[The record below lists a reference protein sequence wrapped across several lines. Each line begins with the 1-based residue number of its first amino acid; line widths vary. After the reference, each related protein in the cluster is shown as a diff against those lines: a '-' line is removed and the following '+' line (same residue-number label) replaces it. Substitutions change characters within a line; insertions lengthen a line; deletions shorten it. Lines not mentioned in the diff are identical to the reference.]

1 MSQSHPE
8 SPNISEVRQSARL
21 VLADGSVFHGLS
33 IGVPG
38 TTLGELV
45 FNTSSTG
52 YQEIL
57 TDPSYRGQIVLMTYP
72 EIGNYGINS
81 DDFESSRIN
90 AIGFVVSRLSPF
102 TSSWR
107 SEVSLQEFL
116 KKNNV
121 VGIEGVDTRA
131 ITRKTREKGTLKAG
145 ITTESI
151 SDADFLK
158 QVQAQPGFEELD
170 MISQV
175 TTQEPYSLKTE
186 NPVSHIRVKKL
197 VVVDY
202 GIKASI
208 LHYLQQY
215 AEEIIVLPASSDFE
229 RIMSYQPQGVLLS
242 NGPGDPAVLYEAVDT
257 ARQLVESGVP
267 TFGICLGHQ
276 ILGLA
281 CDAKVSKM
289 RFGHH
294 GGNHPVKD
302 MELEKVFITSQ
313 NHGYCVE
320 FENFP
325 SDRLAV
331 THINLNDQSIEGF
344 RHLNAPV
351 MSVQFHPEASPGPHD
366 ANYIFE
372 RFMQTAVDN
381 ACVLA

>member
-1 MSQSHPE
+1 MPHE
-8 SPNISEVRQSARL
+8 ERLSARL
-21 VLADGSVFHGLS
+21 ILEDGSVYHGQS

-57 TDPSYRGQIVLMTYP
+57 TDPSYKGQIVLMTYP

-81 DDFESSRIN
+81 GDFESKTIN
-90 AIGFVVSRLSPF
+90 AIGFIVSRLSPY

-107 SEVSLQEFL
+107 AEYSLQEFL
-116 KKNNV
+116 SKNGV

-131 ITRKTREKGTLKAG
+131 ITRKIREKGAMKAG
-145 ITTESI
+145 ITTEVI
-151 SDADFLK
+151 SDEAFAK
-158 QVQAQPGFEELD
+158 QVKEQPGFEELD
-170 MISQV
+170 MISLV
-175 TTQEPYSLKTE
+175 TVKEPYKIHT
-186 NPVSHIRVKKL
+186 PAPICQPQVKRMA
-197 VVVDY
+197 VVDF

-215 AEEIIVLPASSDFE
+215 VEEITVLPADSTFE
-229 RIMSYQPQGVLLS
+229 QIMSHQPQAVLLS
-242 NGPGDPAVLYEAVDT
+242 NGPGDPAVLHDAVKT
-257 ARQLVESGVP
+257 ARQLVESGTP

-281 CDAKVSKM
+281 CGAKVSKM

-302 MELEKVFITSQ
+302 LEVEKVFITSQ
-313 NHGYCVE
+313 NHGYHVE

-325 SDRLAV
+325 EDRLKV
-331 THINLNDQSIEGF
+331 THVNLNDGSIEGF

-372 RFMQTAVDN
+372 RFMQTALSGDASLQTV
-381 ACVLA
+381 

>member
-1 MSQSHPE
+1 MSE
-8 SPNISEVRQSARL
+8 SPNRNEAPIPARL
-21 VLADGSVFHGLS
+21 ILEDGSVYHGQS

-81 DDFESSRIN
+81 DDFESARIN
-90 AIGFVVSRLSPF
+90 AIGFIVSRLSPY

-107 SEVSLQEFL
+107 AEFSLQDFL
-116 KKNNV
+116 RKNEV

-131 ITRKTREKGTLKAG
+131 ITRKIREKGAMKAG
-145 ITTESI
+145 ITTGTM
-151 SDADFLK
+151 SDDAFLK

-175 TTQEPYSLKTE
+175 TTKEPYTLKTE
-186 NPVSHIRVKKL
+186 NPVSDIRVKKL
-197 VVVDY
+197 AVVDY

-215 AEEIIVLPASSDFE
+215 AEEIVVLPADSDFE

-242 NGPGDPAVLYEAVDT
+242 NGPGDPAVLHDAVTT

-281 CDAKVSKM
+281 CGATVSKM

-302 MELEKVFITSQ
+302 LELEKVFITSQ

-325 SDRLAV
+325 DDRLAV
-331 THINLNDQSIEGF
+331 THMNLNDQSIEGF
-344 RHLNAPV
+344 RHLHAPV

-372 RFMQTAVDN
+372 RFMRTAVES
-381 ACVLA
+381 AYSPA

>member
-1 MSQSHPE
+1 MSKPSPE
-8 SPNISEVRQSARL
+8 SPNSTETRQSARL
-21 VLADGSVFHGLS
+21 ILEDGSVYHGLS

-57 TDPSYRGQIVLMTYP
+57 TDPSYRGQIVLMTHP

-116 KKNNV
+116 QKNKV

-145 ITTESI
+145 ITTEAI
-151 SDADFLK
+151 ADADFLK

-170 MISQV
+170 MISEV
-175 TTQEPYSLKTE
+175 TTQEPYILKTE
-186 NPVSHIRVKKL
+186 TPVSPIRVKKL

-215 AEEIIVLPASSDFE
+215 AEEIVVLPASSDFE
-229 RIMSYQPQGVLLS
+229 RIMRYQPQGVLLS
-242 NGPGDPAVLYEAVDT
+242 NGPGDPAVLHEAVDT
-257 ARQLVESGVP
+257 ARKLVESGLP

-281 CDAKVSKM
+281 CGAKVSKM

-302 MELEKVFITSQ
+302 LELEKVFITSQ

-325 SDRLAV
+325 SDRLTV

-381 ACVLA
+381 ACVPA

>member
-1 MSQSHPE
+1 MPD
-8 SPNISEVRQSARL
+8 SPDTTAARQPARL
-21 VLADGSVFHGLS
+21 VLADGSVYHGYS

-81 DDFESSRIN
+81 NDFESARIN
-90 AIGFVVSRLSPF
+90 ALGFVVSRLSPF

-107 SEVSLQEFL
+107 AEFSLQEFL
-116 KKNNV
+116 EKNGI

-145 ITTESI
+145 ITTEAI
-151 SDADFLK
+151 SDADFLT

-175 TTQEPYSLKTE
+175 TTPEPYTIRTE
-186 NPVSHIRVKKL
+186 NPVCALRVKKL

-215 AEEIIVLPASSDFE
+215 VEEIVVLPANSDFA
-229 RIMSYQPQGVLLS
+229 RISSYQPQGVLLS
-242 NGPGDPAVLYEAVDT
+242 NGPGDPAVLHEAVQT
-257 ARQLVESGVP
+257 ARELVASGIP

-281 CDAKVSKM
+281 CGAKVSKM

-302 MELEKVFITSQ
+302 LALEKIFITSQ

-320 FENFP
+320 FDHFP
-325 SDRLAV
+325 EDRLVV

-344 RHLNAPV
+344 QHKHAPV

-372 RFMQTAVDN
+372 RFMQTAIQSV
-381 ACVLA
+381 AIPASA

>member
-1 MSQSHPE
+1 MLE
-8 SPNISEVRQSARL
+8 
-21 VLADGSVFHGLS
+21 DGSVYEGQC

-38 TTLGELV
+38 TTFGELV

-81 DDFESSRIN
+81 QDFESARIN

-107 SEVSLQEFL
+107 AEFSLQEFL
-116 KKNNV
+116 VKNQI

-131 ITRKTREKGTLKAG
+131 ITLKIREKGSMKAG
-145 ITTESI
+145 ITTEAL

-175 TTQEPYSLKTE
+175 TCQAPYVIQTE
-186 NPVSHIRVKKL
+186 NPVCELRVQKL

-215 AEEIIVLPASSDFE
+215 VEEIVVLPAQSNFE
-229 RIMSYQPQGVLLS
+229 QIMRYQPLGVLLS
-242 NGPGDPAVLYEAVDT
+242 NGPGDPAVLHDAVQT

-281 CDAKVSKM
+281 CGARVSKM

-302 MELEKVFITSQ
+302 MELDKVFITSQ

-320 FENFP
+320 FDQFP
-325 SDRLAV
+325 TDRLAV
-331 THINLNDQSIEGF
+331 THVNLNDQSIEGF
-344 RHLNAPV
+344 RHLHAPV

-372 RFMQTAVDN
+372 RFMQTAINSRFVP
-381 ACVLA
+381 A

>member
-1 MSQSHPE
+1 MPHE
-8 SPNISEVRQSARL
+8 ERLSARL
-21 VLADGSVFHGLS
+21 ILEDGSVYHGQS

-57 TDPSYRGQIVLMTYP
+57 TDPSYKGQIVLMTYP

-81 DDFESSRIN
+81 GDFESKTIN
-90 AIGFVVSRLSPF
+90 AIGFIVSRLSPY

-107 SEVSLQEFL
+107 AEYSLQEFL
-116 KKNNV
+116 SKNGV

-131 ITRKTREKGTLKAG
+131 ITRKIREKGAMKAG
-145 ITTESI
+145 ITTEAI
-151 SDADFLK
+151 SDEAFAK
-158 QVQAQPGFEELD
+158 QVKEQPGFEELD
-170 MISQV
+170 MISLV
-175 TTQEPYSLKTE
+175 TVKEPYKIHT
-186 NPVSHIRVKKL
+186 PAPICQPQVKRMA
-197 VVVDY
+197 VVDF

-215 AEEIIVLPASSDFE
+215 VEEITVLPADSTFE
-229 RIMSYQPQGVLLS
+229 QIMSHQPQAVLLS
-242 NGPGDPAVLYEAVDT
+242 NGPGDPAVLHDAVKT
-257 ARQLVESGVP
+257 ARQLVESGTP

-281 CDAKVSKM
+281 CGAKVAKM

-302 MELEKVFITSQ
+302 LEVEKVFITSQ
-313 NHGYCVE
+313 NHGYHVE

-325 SDRLAV
+325 EDRLKV
-331 THINLNDQSIEGF
+331 THVNLNDGSIEGF

-372 RFMQTAVDN
+372 RFMQTALSGDASFQAV
-381 ACVLA
+381 

>member
-1 MSQSHPE
+1 MSE
-8 SPNISEVRQSARL
+8 SPNRNETAIPARL
-21 VLADGSVFHGLS
+21 ILEDGSVYHGQS
-33 IGVPG
+33 MGVPG

-81 DDFESSRIN
+81 DDFESARIN
-90 AIGFVVSRLSPF
+90 AIGFIVSRLSPYP
-102 TSSWR
+102 SSWR
-107 SEVSLQEFL
+107 AEFSLQDFL
-116 KKNNV
+116 RKNEV

-131 ITRKTREKGTLKAG
+131 ITRKIREKGAMKAG
-145 ITTESI
+145 ITTEAMPD
-151 SDADFLK
+151 DAFLK

-170 MISQV
+170 MISEV
-175 TTQEPYSLKTE
+175 TTKAPYTLKTE
-186 NPVSHIRVKKL
+186 NPVSDIRVKKL
-197 VVVDY
+197 AVVDY
-202 GIKASI
+202 GIKTSI
-208 LHYLQQY
+208 LHYLRQY
-215 AEEIIVLPASSDFE
+215 AEEIVVLPADSDFE
-229 RIMSYQPQGVLLS
+229 CIMSYQPQGVLLS
-242 NGPGDPAVLYEAVDT
+242 NGPGDPAVLHDAVAT
-257 ARQLVESGVP
+257 ARKLVESGIP

-281 CDAKVSKM
+281 CGATVSKM

-302 MELEKVFITSQ
+302 LELEKVFITSQ

-325 SDRLAV
+325 GDRLAV
-331 THINLNDQSIEGF
+331 THVNLNDQSIEGF
-344 RHLNAPV
+344 RHLHAPV

-372 RFMQTAVDN
+372 RFMRTAVES
-381 ACVLA
+381 AYSPA

>member
-8 SPNISEVRQSARL
+8 SPNLSEVRQSARL
-21 VLADGSVFHGLS
+21 ILEDGSVYHGLS
-33 IGVPG
+33 IGVSG

-81 DDFESSRIN
+81 GDFESSRIN

-107 SEVSLQEFL
+107 SEFSLQEFL
-116 KKNNV
+116 EKNNV

-145 ITTESI
+145 ITTEAI

-170 MISQV
+170 LISEV
-175 TTQEPYSLKTE
+175 TTKVPYTLTTE

-215 AEEIIVLPASSDFE
+215 AEEIVVLPASSDFE
-229 RIMSYQPQGVLLS
+229 QIMSHQPQGVLLS
-242 NGPGDPAVLYEAVDT
+242 NGPGDPAVLHEAVDT
-257 ARQLVESGVP
+257 ARKLVESKVP

-281 CDAKVSKM
+281 CGAQVSKM

-325 SDRLAV
+325 SDRLAI

-372 RFMQTAVDN
+372 RFMQTAVDH
-381 ACVLA
+381 ACVPA

>member
-1 MSQSHPE
+1 MSKPSPE
-8 SPNISEVRQSARL
+8 SPNFTEARQSARL
-21 VLADGSVFHGLS
+21 VLEDGSIYHGLS

-145 ITTESI
+145 ITTDAI
-151 SDADFLK
+151 ADADFLK

-175 TTQEPYSLKTE
+175 TTQEPYTLKTE

-215 AEEIIVLPASSDFE
+215 AEEIVVLPASSDFE

-242 NGPGDPAVLYEAVDT
+242 NGPGDPAVLHEAVDT
-257 ARQLVESGVP
+257 ARKLVESGVP

-281 CDAKVSKM
+281 CGAKVSKM

-372 RFMQTAVDN
+372 RFMQTAVDSTC
-381 ACVLA
+381 ALA

>member
-1 MSQSHPE
+1 MSTEPS
-8 SPNISEVRQSARL
+8 ISARL
-21 VLADGSVFHGLS
+21 VLEDGSVYQGQS
-33 IGVPG
+33 IGIPG

-45 FNTSSTG
+45 FNTSATG

-57 TDPSYRGQIVLMTYP
+57 TDPSYRGQMVLMTYP
-72 EIGNYGINS
+72 EIGNYGIS
-81 DDFESSRIN
+81 SHDFESAHIN
-90 AIGFVVSRLSPF
+90 AVGLVVSRLSPY

-107 SEVSLQEFL
+107 SEFSLQEFL
-116 KKNNV
+116 VKNRV

-131 ITRKTREKGTLKAG
+131 ITRKIRDKGTLKAG
-145 ITTESI
+145 ITTEAMA
-151 SDADFLK
+151 DADFIQ

-175 TTQEPYSLKTE
+175 TTPEPYTIRTE
-186 NPVSHIRVKKL
+186 NPVSSIRVQKL

-215 AEEIIVLPASSDFE
+215 VEEIVVLPAHCNFE
-229 RIMSYQPQGVLLS
+229 QIRALQPQGVLLS
-242 NGPGDPAVLYEAVDT
+242 NGPGDPAVLHDAVT
-257 ARQLVESGVP
+257 MARQLVDSGLP

-281 CDAKVSKM
+281 CGAKVSKM

-302 MELEKVFITSQ
+302 MLLDKVFITSQ

-320 FENFP
+320 FDHFP
-325 SDRLAV
+325 EDRLMV
-331 THINLNDQSIEGF
+331 THINLNDRTIEGF
-344 RHLNAPV
+344 QHRNAPV

-372 RFMQTAVDN
+372 RFMQAAVEHTQRSGVR
-381 ACVLA
+381 A

>member
-1 MSQSHPE
+1 MSEFANE
-8 SPNISEVRQSARL
+8 SRPLAPARL
-21 VLADGSVFHGLS
+21 MLEDGSVYEGQC

-38 TTLGELV
+38 TTFGELV

-81 DDFESSRIN
+81 QDFESARIN
-90 AIGFVVSRLSPF
+90 ATGFVVSRLSPF

-107 SEVSLQEFL
+107 AEFSLQDFL
-116 KKNNV
+116 VKNQI

-131 ITRKTREKGTLKAG
+131 ITLKIREKGSMKAG
-145 ITTESI
+145 ITTEAL

-175 TTQEPYSLKTE
+175 TCQDPYVIQTE
-186 NPVSHIRVKKL
+186 NPVCALRVQKL

-215 AEEIIVLPASSDFE
+215 VEEIVVLPAHSTFE
-229 RIMSYQPQGVLLS
+229 QIMRYQPLVVLLS
-242 NGPGDPAVLYEAVDT
+242 NGPGDPAVLHDAVKT

-281 CDAKVSKM
+281 CGARVSKM

-302 MELEKVFITSQ
+302 LELDKVFITSQ

-320 FENFP
+320 FNQFP
-325 SDRLAV
+325 TDRLAV
-331 THINLNDQSIEGF
+331 THVNLNDQSIEGF
-344 RHLNAPV
+344 RHLHAPV

-372 RFMQTAVDN
+372 RFMQTAINSRFVP
-381 ACVLA
+381 A

>member
-1 MSQSHPE
+1 MPTDLK
-8 SPNISEVRQSARL
+8 ISARL
-21 VLADGSVFHGLS
+21 VLEDGSVYHGQS
-33 IGVPG
+33 IGVTG

-57 TDPSYRGQIVLMTYP
+57 TDPSYRGQMVLMTYP
-72 EIGNYGINS
+72 EIGNYGIS
-81 DDFESSRIN
+81 SHDFESAHIN
-90 AIGFVVSRLSPF
+90 AVGLVVSRLSPF

-107 SEVSLQEFL
+107 SEFSLQEFL
-116 KKNNV
+116 VKNKV

-131 ITRKTREKGTLKAG
+131 ITRKIREKGTLKAG
-145 ITTESI
+145 ITTEAI
-151 SDADFLK
+151 SDAEFI
-158 QVQAQPGFEELD
+158 QRVQAQPGFEELD

-175 TTQEPYSLKTE
+175 TTLEPYTIRTE
-186 NPVSHIRVKKL
+186 NPVSSIRVQKL

-215 AEEIIVLPASSDFE
+215 VEEIVVLPAHCDFE
-229 RIMSYQPQGVLLS
+229 QIRALQPQGVLLS
-242 NGPGDPAVLYEAVDT
+242 NGPGDPAVLYEAVAM
-257 ARQLVESGVP
+257 ARQLVDAGIP

-281 CDAKVSKM
+281 CGAKVSKM

-302 MELEKVFITSQ
+302 MLLDKVFITSQ

-320 FENFP
+320 FDEFP
-325 SDRLAV
+325 EDRLMV
-331 THINLNDQSIEGF
+331 THINLNDQTIEGF
-344 RHLNAPV
+344 QHRNAPV

-372 RFMQTAVDN
+372 RFMRTAVESGVVC
-381 ACVLA
+381 A

>member
-1 MSQSHPE
+1 M
-8 SPNISEVRQSARL
+8 PNTPTCDSSEQKALPARL
-21 VLADGSVFHGLS
+21 VLEDGSVYHGHS

-45 FNTSSTG
+45 FNTSATG

-57 TDPSYRGQIVLMTYP
+57 TDPSYRGQMVLMTYP
-72 EIGNYGINS
+72 EIGNYGIS
-81 DDFESSRIN
+81 SHDFESAHIN
-90 AIGFVVSRLSPF
+90 AVGLVVSRLSPF

-107 SEVSLQEFL
+107 SEFSLQEFL
-116 KKNNV
+116 VKNKV

-131 ITRKTREKGTLKAG
+131 ITRKIREKGTLKAG
-145 ITTESI
+145 ITTEAI
-151 SDADFLK
+151 ADVEFIR

-175 TTQEPYSLKTE
+175 TTIEPYTIRTE
-186 NPVSHIRVKKL
+186 NPVSAIRVQKL

-215 AEEIIVLPASSDFE
+215 VEEIVVLPAHCDFE
-229 RIMSYQPQGVLLS
+229 QIVALRPQGVLLS
-242 NGPGDPAVLYEAVDT
+242 NGPGDPAVLHEAVRM
-257 ARQLVESGVP
+257 ARQLVDSGMP

-281 CDAKVSKM
+281 CGAKVSKM

-302 MELEKVFITSQ
+302 MLLDKVFITSQ

-320 FENFP
+320 FDQFP
-325 SDRLAV
+325 EDRLMV

-344 RHLNAPV
+344 QHRDVPV

-372 RFMQTAVDN
+372 RFMRTAVESSV
-381 ACVLA
+381 AAV

>member
-1 MSQSHPE
+1 MSTEPS
-8 SPNISEVRQSARL
+8 IFARL
-21 VLADGSVFHGLS
+21 VLEDGSVYHGHS
-33 IGVPG
+33 IGVTG

-57 TDPSYRGQIVLMTYP
+57 TDPSYRGQMVLMTYP
-72 EIGNYGINS
+72 EIGNYGIS
-81 DDFESSRIN
+81 SHDFESAHIN
-90 AIGFVVSRLSPF
+90 AVGLVVSRLSPF

-107 SEVSLQEFL
+107 SEFSLQEFL
-116 KKNNV
+116 VKNKV

-131 ITRKTREKGTLKAG
+131 ITRKIRDKGTLKAG
-145 ITTESI
+145 ITTEAI
-151 SDADFLK
+151 ADADFIK

-175 TTQEPYSLKTE
+175 TTIEPYTIRTE
-186 NPVSHIRVKKL
+186 NPVSPIRVQKL

-215 AEEIIVLPASSDFE
+215 VEEIVVLPTHCDFE
-229 RIMSYQPQGVLLS
+229 QILALRPQGVLLS
-242 NGPGDPAVLYEAVDT
+242 NGPGDPAVLHDAVAM
-257 ARQLVESGVP
+257 ARQLVDSGLP

-281 CDAKVSKM
+281 CGAKVSKM

-302 MELEKVFITSQ
+302 MLLDKVFITSQ

-320 FENFP
+320 FDQFP
-325 SDRLAV
+325 EDRLMV

-344 RHLNAPV
+344 QHRNAPV

-372 RFMQTAVDN
+372 RFMQTAVEN
-381 ACVLA
+381 TQRTGALA

>member
-21 VLADGSVFHGLS
+21 VLADGSVYHGLS

-145 ITTESI
+145 ITTEAI

-175 TTQEPYSLKTE
+175 TTQEPYSMKTE
-186 NPVSHIRVKKL
+186 NPVSPIRVKKL

-215 AEEIIVLPASSDFE
+215 AEEIVVLPASSDFE

-242 NGPGDPAVLYEAVDT
+242 NGPGDPAVLHEAVDT
-257 ARQLVESGVP
+257 ARKLVESGVP

-281 CDAKVSKM
+281 CGAKVSKM

-325 SDRLAV
+325 TDRLAV

-372 RFMQTAVDN
+372 RFMQTAVDS
-381 ACVLA
+381 ACALA

>member
-1 MSQSHPE
+1 MPTEPS
-8 SPNISEVRQSARL
+8 ISARL
-21 VLADGSVFHGLS
+21 ILEDGSVYHGQS
-33 IGVPG
+33 IGTPG
-38 TTLGELV
+38 TTFGELV

-81 DDFESSRIN
+81 GDFESARIN

-107 SEVSLQEFL
+107 SEFSLREFL
-116 KKNNV
+116 EKNKI
-121 VGIEGVDTRA
+121 VGLEGVDTRA
-131 ITRKTREKGTLKAG
+131 ITRKIREKGSMKAG
-145 ITTESI
+145 VTTETI
-151 SDADFLK
+151 SDEDFLR

-175 TTQEPYSLKTE
+175 TTKEPYTIKTE
-186 NPVSHIRVKKL
+186 NPVCELRVKKL

-215 AEEIIVLPASSDFE
+215 VEEIVVLPANSDFE
-229 RIMSYQPQGVLLS
+229 RIMSYQPLGVLLS
-242 NGPGDPAVLYEAVDT
+242 NGPGDPAVLHEAVKT

-276 ILGLA
+276 ILGIA
-281 CDAKVSKM
+281 CGAKVSKM

-302 MELEKVFITSQ
+302 LEIEKVFITSQ

-320 FENFP
+320 FDQFP
-325 SDRLAV
+325 TDRLAV
-331 THINLNDQSIEGF
+331 THVNLNDNSIEGF
-344 RHLNAPV
+344 RHLHAPV

-372 RFMQTAVDN
+372 RFMRTATESAYVPG
-381 ACVLA
+381 

>member
-8 SPNISEVRQSARL
+8 SPNLSEVRQSARL
-21 VLADGSVFHGLS
+21 ILEDGSVYHGLS
-33 IGVPG
+33 IGVSG

-81 DDFESSRIN
+81 GDFESSRIN

-107 SEVSLQEFL
+107 SEFSLQEFL
-116 KKNNV
+116 EKNNV

-145 ITTESI
+145 ITTEAI

-170 MISQV
+170 MISEV
-175 TTQEPYSLKTE
+175 TTKVPYTLTTE

-215 AEEIIVLPASSDFE
+215 AEEIVVLPASSDFE
-229 RIMSYQPQGVLLS
+229 QIMSHQPQGVLLS
-242 NGPGDPAVLYEAVDT
+242 NGPGDPAVLHEAVDT
-257 ARQLVESGVP
+257 ARKLVESKVP

-281 CDAKVSKM
+281 CGAQVSKM

-325 SDRLAV
+325 SDRLAI

-372 RFMQTAVDN
+372 RFMQTAVDH
-381 ACVLA
+381 ACVPA

>member
-1 MSQSHPE
+1 MPELANESHVSVP
-8 SPNISEVRQSARL
+8 ARL
-21 VLADGSVFHGLS
+21 MLEDGSVYEGQC

-38 TTLGELV
+38 TTYGELV

-57 TDPSYRGQIVLMTYP
+57 TDPSYRGQIVLMTHP

-81 DDFESSRIN
+81 QDFESARIN

-107 SEVSLQEFL
+107 AEFSLHEFL
-116 KKNNV
+116 VKNQI

-131 ITRKTREKGTLKAG
+131 ITLKIREKGSMKAG
-145 ITTESI
+145 ITTAAL
-151 SDADFLK
+151 SDTDFLK

-175 TTQEPYSLKTE
+175 TTPTPYVIQTE
-186 NPVSHIRVKKL
+186 NPICELRVQKL
-197 VVVDY
+197 VVIDY
-202 GIKASI
+202 GIKSSI

-215 AEEIIVLPASSDFE
+215 VKEIVVLPAHSNFE
-229 RIMSYQPQGVLLS
+229 QIMRNQPLGVLLS
-242 NGPGDPAVLYEAVDT
+242 NGPGDPAVLHDAVVT
-257 ARQLVESGVP
+257 ARQLVESGLP

-281 CDAKVSKM
+281 CGARVSKM

-302 MELEKVFITSQ
+302 LELDKVFITSQ

-320 FENFP
+320 FDQFP
-325 SDRLAV
+325 TERLAV

-344 RHLNAPV
+344 RHLHAPV

-372 RFMQTAVDN
+372 RFMQTAINSRFVP
-381 ACVLA
+381 A